1 MVADGGIG
9 VGNTIIEEMCE
20 GLHGGM
26 GAIGLLGGKGTK
38 HD

>member
-1 MVADGGIG
+1 MIADGGIR
-9 VGNTIIEEMCE
+9 VGSTIIEEMHE
-20 GLHGGM
+20 VLHGGM